1 MLLFTFDSEQELK
14 IEHLYH
20 TYKYLLY
27 KVAFDILGDKSLSE
41 DALQETFVR
50 VMKNIH
56 KIGEE
61 NCPRTRN
68 FLVVICR
75 NVALDMKRKNSL
87 VSEYDQNTATAKD
100 VVEATIEAKD
110 SIDRLTGIIN
120 GLDPIYRD
128 VFLLRRVHNLSRR
141 EIAKILGI
149 SLESVKKRLTRAKEY
164 IYERARREGLL

>member
-1 MLLFTFDSEQELK
+1 MLFFTFDSEQELK

-50 VMKNIH
+50 VMKNLH

-75 NVALDMKRKNSL
+75 NVALDMKRKTPL
-87 VSEYDQNTATAKD
+87 VSEYDQNTAVENA
-100 VVEATIEAKD
+100 VEATIEAKD

-164 IYERARREGLL
+164 IYEKARREGLL